1 MNTFTRLGTLLAA
14 RGCRVFFALLAG
26 AVQAECKSDLP
37 GSRSL
42 RAHARRPGMLLSFL
56 SAHLLASCNSG
67 GDNSSAVPLPDP
79 PPPPPVAATI
89 KHGHY
94 RGLAAIDGQSYHAEA
109 VLTVDGE
116 FRLFVGG
123 AVYGNSGPVTGAGLT
138 GTLLNPEESMQF
150 SGRLALAGIDGS
162 GAGLV
167 TGEACATP
175 SDGRFCGESVFAEVR
190 LNGLAD
196 GHLTKLAGEIRTATS
211 AGDEIWLLDLS
222 AWSLYYR
229 SPAIPENIGSPYS
242 ERLALFAKG
251 DEIIISFDGAGRMF
265 FQGPATGCTGNGV
278 LTPHLDGE
286 SFVFDVDLIIENCNA
301 AYDILNSR
309 FTGLATQTQ
318 NGYWSYDT
326 WLVVFLATPDEV
338 ESPVAL
344 TMYAQAL
351 PGWDY

>member
-1 MNTFTRLGTLLAA
+1 
-14 RGCRVFFALLAG
+14 
-26 AVQAECKSDLP
+26 
-37 GSRSL
+37 
-42 RAHARRPGMLLSFL
+42 
-56 SAHLLASCNSG
+56 
-67 GDNSSAVPLPDP
+67 
-79 PPPPPVAATI
+79 VAATI

-123 AVYGNSGPVTGAGLT
+123 AVSGNVVTGAGLT

-167 TGEACATP
+167 TGEVCAAP
-175 SDGRFCGESVFAEVR
+175 NDGRFCGESVFAEVS

-229 SPAIPENIGSPYS
+229 SPAIPENLGSPYS
-242 ERLALFAKG
+242 EKLAQFAKG

-301 AYDILNSR
+301 AYDILNGR

-326 WLVVFLATPDEV
+326 WLAVFLSTPDEV

-344 TMYAQAL
+344 TMYAEAL